1 MTKDK
6 TNDFIKIKVVKEYI
20 KSKGWCN
27 EEQFLTNLRN
37 NIKLMIDNYYIKTE
51 VKEEPKKEGFVDKLT
66 SVANDLNNSVG
77 DLVNKF

>member
-6 TNDFIKIKVVKEYI
+6 TNDFIKIKQVKIY
-20 KSKGWCN
+20 CVN
-27 EEQFLTNLRN
+27 N
-37 NIKLMIDNYYIKTE
+37 NIKISLEQTLALKELVKLHLDSMKTQTP
-51 VKEEPKKEGFVDKLT
+51 KEEPKKEGFVDKLT